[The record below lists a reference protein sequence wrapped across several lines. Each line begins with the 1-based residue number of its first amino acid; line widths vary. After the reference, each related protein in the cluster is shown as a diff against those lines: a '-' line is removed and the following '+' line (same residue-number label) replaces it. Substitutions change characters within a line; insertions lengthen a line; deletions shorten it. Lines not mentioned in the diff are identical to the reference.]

1 MTSGRLVSLVGL
13 VLIAAALLFAV
24 AVISLLPGW
33 RLDLTEDRLF
43 TLAPATRDMVSNLE
57 TPIELTFFYSDSAAE
72 DLPQIRTYATRVREL
87 LGEIVMAGNGRL
99 SLSMIDPEPFS
110 EDEDLA
116 NQFGIQPVPVS
127 QGGEAIYF
135 GLVAAQP
142 LAEGAPE
149 TLRISETM
157 PLIRPDQEPFLEY
170 EFVKLITQAANPQRA
185 VVALLTELD
194 VDGGFDPGTQQ
205 MLQPWFV
212 MDVIRQLYE
221 VRRISKFDESIDED
235 VDIVMLVHPRDLS
248 ERMLYAIDQH
258 VMRGGEVIAFL
269 DPNADSLVTRSPQG
283 VLVPAGMSSDLPGLL
298 EAWGVAY
305 DSGKVL
311 ADSNLALRVSMGQG
325 SRPEPHLGM
334 LGMQRANLD
343 GDDIITSRL
352 ETINVSSAGV
362 IAQAEGAATLFEPL
376 MQSSS
381 NSMLMEAAL
390 IQDITEP
397 SVLFDEFEATAENY
411 TLAARISGVVN
422 TAFPDGPPPPEEEE
436 DEADAADAVDSAEA
450 EDPAADGA
458 AQADNANDG
467 DADTEVADAENE
479 TAAADN
485 GADAEI
491 AAADAEVEDQA
502 AAADN
507 TETAEEEE
515 TVPHI
520 AQSEGPVNI
529 LLFAD
534 TDLMSDR
541 MWVQVAQFLGQRIPQ
556 PFANNGD
563 MIINALD
570 NLAGGANLA
579 SIRSRGTYSRPF
591 NRVIEMQRQ
600 ADDRLREEEAEL
612 LARLADTEAE
622 VARLS
627 QNEDGEPLE
636 QIAPEIQ
643 AEIDQ
648 FNQEMI
654 DTRRRLRDVQFQ
666 LTEDIERLGANL
678 QWLNTLLVPVLLSAV
693 VLGVFLLRAR
703 RRRSSTA

>member
-1 MTSGRLVSLVGL
+1 MTTGRLVSLVGL

-43 TLAPATRDMVSNLE
+43 TLAPATRDIVSNLDS
-57 TPIELTFFYSDSAAE
+57 PIELTFFYSDSATE
-72 DLPQIRTYATRVREL
+72 DVPQIRTYATRVQEL
-87 LGEIVMAGNGRL
+87 LGEIVIASNGRL

-116 NQFGIQPVPVS
+116 NRFGIQPVPVT

-135 GLVAAQP
+135 GLVAARQLP
-142 LAEGAPE
+142 EGAPE

-170 EFVKLITQAANPQRA
+170 EFVKLITQAANPERT

-194 VDGGFDPGTQQ
+194 VDGGFDPGAQQ

-221 VRRISKFDESIDED
+221 VRRISEFDESIDQD

-248 ERMLYAIDQH
+248 EQMLYAIDQH
-258 VMRGGEVIAFL
+258 IMRGGEAIVFL

-298 EAWGVAY
+298 EAWGVEY
-305 DSGKVL
+305 DSSKVL

-334 LGMQRANLD
+334 LGIQRANLD

-362 IAQAEGAATLFEPL
+362 ISRAEGAETLFEPL
-376 MQSSS
+376 MQSSA

-397 SVLFDEFEATAENY
+397 SLLFDEFEPTEESY

-422 TAFPDGPPPPEEEE
+422 SAFPDGPPPPPQEEEE
-436 DEADAADAVDSAEA
+436 EEEGGAADEEEA
-450 EDPAADGA
+450 
-458 AQADNANDG
+458 
-467 DADTEVADAENE
+467 
-479 TAAADN
+479 
-485 GADAEI
+485 GADAETV
-491 AAADAEVEDQA
+491 AAQDDEAGTGEA
-502 AAADN
+502 
-507 TETAEEEE
+507 ETAEEEE
-515 TVPHI
+515 VVPHI
-520 AQSEGPVNI
+520 AQSAEPVNI
-529 LLFAD
+529 VIFAD

-563 MIINALD
+563 MIVNALD

-627 QNEDGEPLE
+627 QNEEGEPLE

-643 AEIDQ
+643 GEIDQ

-678 QWLNTLLVPVLLSAV
+678 QWLNTLLVPVLLSV
-693 VLGVFLLRAR
+693 LVLGVYLLRAR
-703 RRRSSTA
+703 RRRPGQA

>member
-1 MTSGRLVSLVGL
+1 MTTGRLVSLVGL

-43 TLAPATRDMVSNLE
+43 TLAPATRDIVSNLE
-57 TPIELTFFYSDSAAE
+57 NPIELNFFYSDSATE
-72 DLPQIRTYATRVREL
+72 DVPQIRTYATRVQEL
-87 LGEIVMAGNGRL
+87 LGEIVIASNGRL
-99 SLSMIDPEPFS
+99 TLTTIDPEPFS

-116 NQFGIQPVPVS
+116 NQFGIQPVPVT

-135 GLVAAQP
+135 GLVAAQQ

-149 TLRISETM
+149 TLRVSETM

-170 EFVKLITQAANPQRA
+170 EFVKLITQAANPERR
-185 VVALLTELD
+185 VVALLTDLD

-221 VRRISKFDESIDED
+221 VRRISEIDESIDED
-235 VDIVMLVHPRDLS
+235 VDIVMLVHPRDLPDQ
-248 ERMLYAIDQH
+248 MLYAIDQH

-298 EAWGVAY
+298 EAWGVTY
-305 DSGKVL
+305 DSSKVL
-311 ADSNLALRVSMGQG
+311 ADSSLALRVSMGQG

-334 LGMQRANLD
+334 LGIQRANLD

-352 ETINVSSAGV
+352 ETINISSAGV

-381 NSMLMEAAL
+381 NSMLMEASL
-390 IQDITEP
+390 IQDITEL
-397 SVLFDEFEATAENY
+397 SVLFDEFEPTEESY
-411 TLAARISGVVN
+411 TLAARVSGVVN
-422 TAFPDGPPPPEEEE
+422 SAFPDGPPPPPEEEE
-436 DEADAADAVDSAEA
+436 EESEADA
-450 EDPAADGA
+450 
-458 AQADNANDG
+458 
-467 DADTEVADAENE
+467 
-479 TAAADN
+479 
-485 GADAEI
+485 
-491 AAADAEVEDQA
+491 
-502 AAADN
+502 
-507 TETAEEEE
+507 EEEPP
-515 TVPHI
+515 PHI
-520 AQSEGPVNI
+520 AQSREPVNI

-579 SIRSRGTYSRPF
+579 SIRSRGAYSRPF
-591 NRVIEMQRQ
+591 DRVIEMQRQ

-612 LARLADTEAE
+612 LSRLADAEAE
-622 VARLS
+622 IARLS
-627 QNEDGEPLE
+627 QNEEGEPLE

-643 AEIDQ
+643 GEIDR

-666 LTEDIERLGANL
+666 LTEDIERLGNNL
-678 QWLNTLLVPVLLSAV
+678 RWLNTLLVPVLLSV
-693 VLGVFLLRAR
+693 LVLGIFLMRAR
-703 RRRSSTA
+703 RRQPGRA

>member
-1 MTSGRLVSLVGL
+1 MTTGRLVSLVGL

-43 TLAPATRDMVSNLE
+43 TLAPATRDIVSNLE
-57 TPIELTFFYSDSAAE
+57 TPIELTFFYSDSATE
-72 DLPQIRTYATRVREL
+72 DVPQIRTYATRVQEL
-87 LGEIVMAGNGRL
+87 LGEIVIASNGRL
-99 SLSMIDPEPFS
+99 TLSTIDPEPFS

-116 NQFGIQPVPVS
+116 NQFGIQPVPVT

-142 LAEGAPE
+142 LTEGAPE

-170 EFVKLITQAANPQRA
+170 EFVKLITQAANPERT

-221 VRRISKFDESIDED
+221 VRRISGLDESIDED

-248 ERMLYAIDQH
+248 DQMLYAIDQH

-298 EAWGVAY
+298 EAWGVEY
-305 DSGKVL
+305 DSSKVL

-334 LGMQRANLD
+334 LGIQRANLD

-352 ETINVSSAGV
+352 ETINISSAGV
-362 IAQAEGAATLFEPL
+362 IAPAEGATTLFEPL

-397 SVLFDEFEATAENY
+397 SVLFDEFEPTEESY
-411 TLAARISGVVN
+411 TLAARVSGVVDS
-422 TAFPDGPPPPEEEE
+422 AFPDGPPPPPVEEEE
-436 DEADAADAVDSAEA
+436 EANAPSEDEVDAEA
-450 EDPAADGA
+450 ESVA
-458 AQADNANDG
+458 
-467 DADTEVADAENE
+467 TEEAES
-479 TAAADN
+479 
-485 GADAEI
+485 
-491 AAADAEVEDQA
+491 V
-502 AAADN
+502 
-507 TETAEEEE
+507 EEEE

-563 MIINALD
+563 MIVNALD

-612 LARLADTEAE
+612 LARLADSEAE
-622 VARLS
+622 IARLS
-627 QNEDGEPLE
+627 QNEEGEPLE

-643 AEIDQ
+643 AEIDG

-678 QWLNTLLVPVLLSAV
+678 QWLNTLLVPVLLSV
-693 VLGVFLLRAR
+693 LVLGIFLLRAR
-703 RRRSSTA
+703 RRRLVQA

>member
-1 MTSGRLVSLVGL
+1 MTTGRLVSLVGL

-43 TLAPATRDMVSNLE
+43 TLAPATRDIVSNLE
-57 TPIELTFFYSDSAAE
+57 TPVELTFFYSDSATE
-72 DLPQIRTYATRVREL
+72 DVPQIRTYATRVQEL
-87 LGEIVMAGNGRL
+87 LGEIVIASNGRL

-116 NQFGIQPVPVS
+116 NQFGIQPVPVT

-135 GLVAAQP
+135 GLVAARQLP
-142 LAEGAPE
+142 EGAPE

-170 EFVKLITQAANPQRA
+170 EFVKLITQAANPERT

-221 VRRISKFDESIDED
+221 VRRISEFDESIDED

-248 ERMLYAIDQH
+248 GQMLYAIDQH
-258 VMRGGEVIAFL
+258 IMRGGEAIVFL

-298 EAWGVAY
+298 EAWGVEY
-305 DSGKVL
+305 DSSKVL

-334 LGMQRANLD
+334 LGIQRANLD

-362 IAQAEGAATLFEPL
+362 IARAEGAETLFEPL
-376 MQSSS
+376 MQSSA

-397 SVLFDEFEATAENY
+397 SLLFDEFEPTEESY

-422 TAFPDGPPPPEEEE
+422 SAFPDGPPPPPPEEEE
-436 DEADAADAVDSAEA
+436 
-450 EDPAADGA
+450 
-458 AQADNANDG
+458 
-467 DADTEVADAENE
+467 ADAETVTAEDEDTGAEE
-479 TAAADN
+479 T
-485 GADAEI
+485 EI
-491 AAADAEVEDQA
+491 S
-502 AAADN
+502 
-507 TETAEEEE
+507 EEEE
-515 TVPHI
+515 IVPHI
-520 AQSEGPVNI
+520 AQSAEPVNI
-529 LLFAD
+529 VLFAD

-563 MIINALD
+563 MIVNALD

-627 QNEDGEPLE
+627 QNEEGEPLE
-636 QIAPEIQ
+636 QLAPEIQ
-643 AEIDQ
+643 AEINQ

-678 QWLNTLLVPVLLSAV
+678 QWLNTLLVPVLLSV
-693 VLGVFLLRAR
+693 LVLGIYLLRAR
-703 RRRSSTA
+703 RRRPGQA

>member
-1 MTSGRLVSLVGL
+1 MTTGRLISLVGL

-43 TLAPATRDMVSNLE
+43 TLAPATRDIVSSLE
-57 TPIELTFFYSDSAAE
+57 NPIELTFFYSDSATE
-72 DLPQIRTYATRVREL
+72 DVPQIRTYATRVQEL
-87 LGEIVMAGNGRL
+87 LGEIVIASNGRL
-99 SLSMIDPEPFS
+99 TLTTIDPEPFS

-116 NQFGIQPVPVS
+116 NQFGIQPVPVT

-135 GLVAAQP
+135 GLVAAQQ

-170 EFVKLITQAANPQRA
+170 EFVKLIMQTANPERR
-185 VVALLTELD
+185 VVALLTDLD

-221 VRRISKFDESIDED
+221 VRRISEIDESIDED

-248 ERMLYAIDQH
+248 DQMLYAIDQH

-298 EAWGVAY
+298 EAWGVTY
-305 DSGKVL
+305 DSSKVL
-311 ADSNLALRVSMGQG
+311 ADSSLALRVSMGQG

-334 LGMQRANLD
+334 LGIQRANLD

-352 ETINVSSAGV
+352 ETINISSAGV

-381 NSMLMEAAL
+381 NSMLMEASL
-390 IQDITEP
+390 IQDITEL
-397 SVLFDEFEATAENY
+397 SVLFDEFEPTEESY
-411 TLAARISGVVN
+411 TLAARVSGVVN
-422 TAFPDGPPPPEEEE
+422 SAFPDGPPPPPEEEE
-436 DEADAADAVDSAEA
+436 EESEAGAEDTGDDASADNDAEADA
-450 EDPAADGA
+450 
-458 AQADNANDG
+458 
-467 DADTEVADAENE
+467 E
-479 TAAADN
+479 TAAAEETD
-485 GADAEI
+485 
-491 AAADAEVEDQA
+491 
-502 AAADN
+502 
-507 TETAEEEE
+507 TAEEEE
-515 TVPHI
+515 SPPHI
-520 AQSEGPVNI
+520 AQSQEPVNI

-579 SIRSRGTYSRPF
+579 SIRSRGAYSRPF

-612 LARLADTEAE
+612 LSRLADAEAE
-622 VARLS
+622 IARLS
-627 QNEDGEPLE
+627 QNEEGEPLD

-643 AEIDQ
+643 GEIDQ

-666 LTEDIERLGANL
+666 LTEDIERLGNNL
-678 QWLNTLLVPVLLSAV
+678 RWLNTLLVPVLLSV
-693 VLGVFLLRAR
+693 LVLGIFLMRAR
-703 RRRSSTA
+703 RRQPGRA

>member
-1 MTSGRLVSLVGL
+1 MTTGRLISLVGL

-43 TLAPATRDMVSNLE
+43 TLAPATRDIVSNLE
-57 TPIELTFFYSDSAAE
+57 TPIELRFFYSDSATE
-72 DLPQIRTYATRVREL
+72 DVPQIRTYATRVREL
-87 LGEIVMAGNGRL
+87 LREIVIASDGLL
-99 SLSMIDPEPFS
+99 SLSVIDPEPFS

-116 NQFGIQPVPVS
+116 NQFGIQAVPVT
-127 QGGEAIYF
+127 QGGEAIHF

-149 TLRISETM
+149 SLRVSETM

-170 EFVKLITQAANPQRA
+170 EFVKLITQAANPRRQL
-185 VVALLTELD
+185 VALLTELD
-194 VDGGFDPGTQQ
+194 LDGGFDPASNQ

-221 VRRISKFDESIDED
+221 VRRISALDEEIGED
-235 VDIVMLVHPRDLS
+235 VDIVMLVHPGELS
-248 ERMLYAIDQH
+248 PRMRYAIDQH
-258 VMRGGEVIAFL
+258 LMRGGEAMVFL

-283 VLVPAGMSSDLPGLL
+283 ILVPAGMSSDLPGLL
-298 EAWGVAY
+298 EAWGVEY

-311 ADSNLALRVSMGQG
+311 ADSDLALRVSMGQG

-334 LGMQRANLD
+334 LGLQQDNLD

-352 ETINVSSAGV
+352 ETVNVSSAGV

-376 MQSSS
+376 MRSSP

-390 IQDITEP
+390 VQDLAEP
-397 SVLFDEFEATAENY
+397 AALFEGFAPGPESY
-411 TLAARISGVVN
+411 TLAARISGVLDS
-422 TAFPDGPPPPEEEE
+422 AFPDGPPPPEVEEE
-436 DEADAADAVDSAEA
+436 SDGEAEADSDTESAEVEAADESEVETA
-450 EDPAADGA
+450 
-458 AQADNANDG
+458 
-467 DADTEVADAENE
+467 DADTGTDADSVAE
-479 TAAADN
+479 TELAAA
-485 GADAEI
+485 EP
-491 AAADAEVEDQA
+491 
-502 AAADN
+502 
-507 TETAEEEE
+507 ETEEES
-515 TVPHI
+515 TPHL
-520 AQSEGPVNI
+520 ARSQAPVNI

-534 TDLMSDR
+534 TDMMTDR

-563 MIINALD
+563 LIINALD
-570 NLAGGANLA
+570 NLAGGASLA

-591 NRVIEMQRQ
+591 SRVIEMQRQ
-600 ADDRLREEEAEL
+600 ADDRLREEESVL
-612 LARLADTEAE
+612 LARLAETEAE

-627 QNEDGEPLE
+627 QNGEGDPLDV
-636 QIAPEIQ
+636 IAPEIQ

-654 DTRRRLRDVQFQ
+654 DTRRRLRDVRFQ
-666 LTEDIERLGANL
+666 LTEDIERLGSNL
-678 QWLNTLLVPVLLSAV
+678 RWINTLLMPALLS
-693 VLGVFLLRAR
+693 VLALAAFFLRAR
-703 RRRSSTA
+703 RRRAVRG

>member
-1 MTSGRLVSLVGL
+1 MTTGRLVSLVGL

-43 TLAPATRDMVSNLE
+43 TLAPATRDIVANLE
-57 TPIELTFFYSDSAAE
+57 NPIELTFFYSDSATE
-72 DLPQIRTYATRVREL
+72 DVPQIRTYATRVQEL
-87 LGEIVMAGNGRL
+87 LGEIVIASNGRL
-99 SLSMIDPEPFS
+99 SLTTIDPEPFS

-116 NQFGIQPVPVS
+116 NSFGIQPVPVT

-135 GLVAAQP
+135 GLVAAQQ

-170 EFVKLITQAANPQRA
+170 EFVKLIMQAGNPERR
-185 VVALLTELD
+185 VVALLTDLD

-221 VRRISKFDESIDED
+221 VRRISELDESIGED

-248 ERMLYAIDQH
+248 DQMLYAIDQH

-298 EAWGVAY
+298 EAWGVEY
-305 DSGKVL
+305 DSSKVL

-334 LGMQRANLD
+334 LGIQRANLD

-376 MQSSS
+376 MQSSN

-397 SVLFDEFEATAENY
+397 SVLFDEFEPTEESY
-411 TLAARISGVVN
+411 TLAARVSGVMDS
-422 TAFPDGPPPPEEEE
+422 AFPDGPPPPPVEEEE
-436 DEADAADAVDSAEA
+436 EESEATEENAGDAIDTAAEEVEADAESVT
-450 EDPAADGA
+450 G
-458 AQADNANDG
+458 
-467 DADTEVADAENE
+467 
-479 TAAADN
+479 
-485 GADAEI
+485 
-491 AAADAEVEDQA
+491 
-502 AAADN
+502 
-507 TETAEEEE
+507 EELP
-515 TVPHI
+515 PHI
-520 AQSEGPVNI
+520 AQSEEPVNI

-579 SIRSRGTYSRPF
+579 SIRSRGAYSRPF

-612 LARLADTEAE
+612 LSRLADAEAE
-622 VARLS
+622 IARLS
-627 QNEDGEPLE
+627 QNEEGEPLD

-643 AEIDQ
+643 AEIDR

-654 DTRRRLRDVQFQ
+654 DTRRRLREVQFQ

-678 QWLNTLLVPVLLSAV
+678 QWLNTLLVPVLLSLL
-693 VLGVFLLRAR
+693 VLGIFLMRAR
-703 RRRSSTA
+703 RRQPGRA

>member
-1 MTSGRLVSLVGL
+1 MTSGRLVSLAGL

-43 TLAPATRDMVSNLE
+43 TLAPATREIVSNLE
-57 TPIELTFFYSDSAAE
+57 PQIELTFFYSDSATE
-72 DLPQIRTYATRVREL
+72 DVPQIRTYATRVQEL
-87 LGEIVMAGNGRL
+87 LREIVFASNGRL
-99 SLSMIDPEPFS
+99 SLTVIDPEPFS

-116 NQFGIQPVPVS
+116 NQFGIQAVPVT

-135 GLVAAQP
+135 GLVAAQQ
-142 LAEGAPE
+142 LSEGAPDS
-149 TLRISETM
+149 LPISETL
-157 PLIRPDQEPFLEY
+157 PLVRPDQEPFLEY
-170 EFVKLITQAANPQRA
+170 EFVKLITQAANPERR

-194 VDGGFDPGTQQ
+194 VDGGFDPASGQ

-212 MDVIRQLYE
+212 TDIIRQLYE
-221 VRRISKFDESIDED
+221 LRRISAADENIDED
-235 VDIVMLVHPRDLS
+235 VDIVMLVHPGELS
-248 ERMLYAIDQH
+248 EQMLYAIDQH
-258 VMRGGEVIAFL
+258 IMRGGEAIVFL

-283 VLVPAGMSSDLPGLL
+283 ILVPAGMSSDLPGLL
-298 EAWGVAY
+298 EAWGVEY
-305 DSGKVL
+305 DSSKVL
-311 ADSNLALRVSMGQG
+311 ADSGLALRVSMGQG

-334 LGMQRANLD
+334 LGIQRSNLD

-352 ETINVSSAGV
+352 ETINVSSTGV
-362 IAQAEGAATLFEPL
+362 IAPAEGATTLFEPL

-390 IQDITEP
+390 LQDITEP
-397 SVLFDEFEATAENY
+397 SILFDEFEPTAESY
-411 TLAARISGVVN
+411 TLAARISGVIDS
-422 TAFPDGPPPPEEEE
+422 AFPDGPPPPPAAEDSETAEEPTGDEDAVLAE
-436 DEADAADAVDSAEA
+436 DESSADA
-450 EDPAADGA
+450 
-458 AQADNANDG
+458 
-467 DADTEVADAENE
+467 E
-479 TAAADN
+479 TAAADEQDVA
-485 GADAEI
+485 GD
-491 AAADAEVEDQA
+491 EDEA
-502 AAADN
+502 
-507 TETAEEEE
+507 AEEEE
-515 TVPHI
+515 ITPHL
-520 AQSEGPVNI
+520 AQSEEPVNI

-600 ADDRLREEEAEL
+600 ADDRLREEEGEL
-612 LARLADTEAE
+612 LARLEETEAA
-622 VARLS
+622 VAELR
-627 QNEDGEPLE
+627 QNEEGEPLE

-643 AEIDQ
+643 AEIDR

-666 LTEDIERLGANL
+666 LTEDIERLGNNL
-678 QWLNTLLVPVLLSAV
+678 KWLNTLLVPALLSIL
-693 VLGVFLLRAR
+693 VLTTFLVRAR
-703 RRRSSTA
+703 RRRMA

>member
-1 MTSGRLVSLVGL
+1 MTTGRLVSLVGL

-43 TLAPATRDMVSNLE
+43 TLAPATRDIVSNLE
-57 TPIELTFFYSDSAAE
+57 TPIELRFFYSDSATE
-72 DLPQIRTYATRVREL
+72 DVPQIRTYATRVQEL
-87 LGEIVMAGNGRL
+87 LGEIVIASNGRL
-99 SLSMIDPEPFS
+99 TLSTIDPEPFS

-116 NQFGIQPVPVS
+116 NQFGIQPVPVT

-142 LAEGAPE
+142 LTEGAPE
-149 TLRISETM
+149 TLRVSETM

-170 EFVKLITQAANPQRA
+170 EFVKLITQAANPERT

-221 VRRISKFDESIDED
+221 VRRISGLDESIDED

-248 ERMLYAIDQH
+248 DQMLYAIDQH

-298 EAWGVAY
+298 EAWGVEY
-305 DSGKVL
+305 DSSKVL

-334 LGMQRANLD
+334 LGIQRANLD

-352 ETINVSSAGV
+352 ETINISSAGV
-362 IAQAEGAATLFEPL
+362 IAPAEGATTLFEPL

-381 NSMLMEAAL
+381 NSMLMEASL

-397 SVLFDEFEATAENY
+397 SVLFDEFEPTEESY
-411 TLAARISGVVN
+411 TLAARVSGVVDS
-422 TAFPDGPPPPEEEE
+422 AFPDGPPPPPVEEEE
-436 DEADAADAVDSAEA
+436 EANAPSEDEVDAEA
-450 EDPAADGA
+450 ESVA
-458 AQADNANDG
+458 
-467 DADTEVADAENE
+467 TEEAES
-479 TAAADN
+479 
-485 GADAEI
+485 
-491 AAADAEVEDQA
+491 V
-502 AAADN
+502 
-507 TETAEEEE
+507 EEEE

-520 AQSEGPVNI
+520 AQSEGSVNI

-612 LARLADTEAE
+612 LARLADSEAE
-622 VARLS
+622 IARLS
-627 QNEDGEPLE
+627 QNEEGEPLE

-643 AEIDQ
+643 AEIDG

-678 QWLNTLLVPVLLSAV
+678 QWLNTLLVPVLLSV
-693 VLGVFLLRAR
+693 LVLGIFLLRAR
-703 RRRSSTA
+703 RRRLGLA

>member
-1 MTSGRLVSLVGL
+1 MTTGRLVSLFGL
-13 VLIAAALLFAV
+13 VLIAAALLIAV

-43 TLAPATRDMVSNLE
+43 TLAPATRDIVSGLE
-57 TPIELTFFYSDSAAE
+57 APIELTFFYSDSATE
-72 DLPQIRTYATRVREL
+72 DVPQIRTYATRVQEL
-87 LGEIVMAGNGRL
+87 LGEIVIASNGRL
-99 SLSMIDPEPFS
+99 SLTMIDPEPFS

-135 GLVAAQP
+135 GLVAAQQLP
-142 LAEGAPE
+142 EGAPE

-170 EFVKLITQAANPQRA
+170 EFVKLITQAANPERR
-185 VVALLTELD
+185 VVALLTDLD
-194 VDGGFDPGTQQ
+194 VDGGFDPGTNQ

-212 MDVIRQLYE
+212 MDVIRQFYE
-221 VRRISKFDESIDED
+221 VRRISAIDESIDED

-248 ERMLYAIDQH
+248 EQMLYAIDQH
-258 VMRGGEVIAFL
+258 IMGGGEAFVFL

-298 EAWGVAY
+298 EAWGVEY
-305 DSGKVL
+305 DSSKVL
-311 ADSNLALRVSMGQG
+311 ADSGLALRVSMGQG

-334 LGMQRANLD
+334 LGVQRENLD

-362 IAQAEGAATLFEPL
+362 ISQLEGATTLFEPL
-376 MQSSS
+376 IQSSS

-390 IQDITEP
+390 LQDITEP
-397 SVLFDEFEATAENY
+397 SVLFDEFEPTAESY
-411 TLAARISGVVN
+411 TLAARVSGIIDS
-422 TAFPDGPPPPEEEE
+422 AFPDGPPPPPVDEEE
-436 DEADAADAVDSAEA
+436 DSEAAGDEPDAAGEAVSEEEPAAIDEAAGEESEA
-450 EDPAADGA
+450 ENLP
-458 AQADNANDG
+458 
-467 DADTEVADAENE
+467 
-479 TAAADN
+479 
-485 GADAEI
+485 
-491 AAADAEVEDQA
+491 A
-502 AAADN
+502 AAA
-507 TETAEEEE
+507 EEED
-515 TVPHI
+515 TVPHLS
-520 AQSEGPVNI
+520 QSEEPVNI

-534 TDLMSDR
+534 TDMMSDR

-563 MIINALD
+563 LVINALD

-579 SIRSRGTYSRPF
+579 SIRSRGAYSRPF
-591 NRVIEMQRQ
+591 NRVIEMQRA

-612 LARLADTEAE
+612 LARLTEAEAE

-627 QNEDGEPLE
+627 QNEEGEPLE

-643 AEIDQ
+643 AEIDR
-648 FNQEMI
+648 FNQDMI

-666 LTEDIERLGANL
+666 LTEDIEQLGNNL
-678 QWLNTLLVPVLLSAV
+678 KWLNTLLVPALLSLLA
-693 VLGVFLLRAR
+693 LAAFLLRAR
-703 RRRSSTA
+703 RRRA

>member
-1 MTSGRLVSLVGL
+1 MTTGRLVSLVGL

-43 TLAPATRDMVSNLE
+43 TLAPATRDIVSNLE
-57 TPIELTFFYSDSAAE
+57 TPIELTFFYSDSATE
-72 DLPQIRTYATRVREL
+72 DVPQIRTYATRVQEL
-87 LGEIVMAGNGRL
+87 LGEIVIASNGRL
-99 SLSMIDPEPFS
+99 TLSTIDPEPFS

-116 NQFGIQPVPVS
+116 NQFGIQPVPVT

-142 LAEGAPE
+142 LTEGAPE
-149 TLRISETM
+149 TLRVSETM

-170 EFVKLITQAANPQRA
+170 EFVKLITQAANPERT

-221 VRRISKFDESIDED
+221 VRRISEFDESIEED

-248 ERMLYAIDQH
+248 DQMLYAIDQH

-298 EAWGVAY
+298 EAWGVEY
-305 DSGKVL
+305 DSSKVL

-334 LGMQRANLD
+334 LGIQRANLD

-352 ETINVSSAGV
+352 ETINISSAGV
-362 IAQAEGAATLFEPL
+362 IAPAEGATTLFEPL

-397 SVLFDEFEATAENY
+397 SVLFDEFEPTEESY
-411 TLAARISGVVN
+411 TLAARVSGVVDS
-422 TAFPDGPPPPEEEE
+422 AFPDGPPPPPVEEEE
-436 DEADAADAVDSAEA
+436 ESGAAEEDAADAI
-450 EDPAADGA
+450 
-458 AQADNANDG
+458 
-467 DADTEVADAENE
+467 DTAS
-479 TAAADN
+479 
-485 GADAEI
+485 
-491 AAADAEVEDQA
+491 
-502 AAADN
+502 
-507 TETAEEEE
+507 AEEEAD

-563 MIINALD
+563 MIVNALD

-579 SIRSRGTYSRPF
+579 SIRSRGAYSRPF

-612 LARLADTEAE
+612 LARLADSEAE
-622 VARLS
+622 IARLS
-627 QNEDGEPLE
+627 QNEEGEPLE

-643 AEIDQ
+643 AEIDG

-678 QWLNTLLVPVLLSAV
+678 QWLNTLLVPVLLSV
-693 VLGVFLLRAR
+693 LVLGVFLLRAR
-703 RRRSSTA
+703 RRRLGRA

>member
-13 VLIAAALLFAV
+13 VLIATALLFAV

-43 TLAPATRDMVSNLE
+43 TLAPATRDIVSNLDS
-57 TPIELTFFYSDSAAE
+57 PIELTFFYSDSATE
-72 DLPQIRTYATRVREL
+72 DVPQIRTYATRVQEL
-87 LGEIVMAGNGRL
+87 LGEIVIASNGRL
-99 SLSMIDPEPFS
+99 SLTMIDPEPFS

-116 NQFGIQPVPVS
+116 NRFGIQPVPVT
-127 QGGEAIYF
+127 QGGAAIYF
-135 GLVAAQP
+135 GLVAAQQLP
-142 LAEGAPE
+142 EGAAE

-170 EFVKLITQAANPQRA
+170 EFVKLITQAANPERT

-221 VRRISKFDESIDED
+221 VRRISEFDESIDED

-248 ERMLYAIDQH
+248 DQMLYAIDQH
-258 VMRGGEVIAFL
+258 IMRGGEAIVFL

-298 EAWGVAY
+298 EAWGVEY
-305 DSGKVL
+305 DSSKVL
-311 ADSNLALRVSMGQG
+311 ADSILALRVSMGQG

-334 LGMQRANLD
+334 LGIQRANLD

-362 IAQAEGAATLFEPL
+362 IARAEGAETLFEPL
-376 MQSSS
+376 MQSSA

-397 SVLFDEFEATAENY
+397 SLLFDEFEPTEASY

-422 TAFPDGPPPPEEEE
+422 SAFPDGPPPPPPEEEE
-436 DEADAADAVDSAEA
+436 EEAGAADE
-450 EDPAADGA
+450 EDA
-458 AQADNANDG
+458 
-467 DADTEVADAENE
+467 E
-479 TAAADN
+479 TAAAQDED
-485 GADAEI
+485 ADAE
-491 AAADAEVEDQA
+491 AA
-502 AAADN
+502 
-507 TETAEEEE
+507 ETAEEEE
-515 TVPHI
+515 VAPHI
-520 AQSEGPVNI
+520 AQSAEPVNI
-529 LLFAD
+529 ILFAD

-563 MIINALD
+563 MIVNALD

-627 QNEDGEPLE
+627 QNEEGEPLE

-678 QWLNTLLVPVLLSAV
+678 QWLNTLLVPVLLSV
-693 VLGVFLLRAR
+693 LVLGIYLLRAR
-703 RRRSSTA
+703 RRRPGQA

>member
-1 MTSGRLVSLVGL
+1 MTTGRLASLVGL
-13 VLIAAALLFAV
+13 VLLAAALLFAV

-43 TLAPATRDMVSNLE
+43 TLAPATRDIVSNLAE
-57 TPIELTFFYSDSAAE
+57 PIELTFFYSDSATE
-72 DLPQIRTYATRVREL
+72 DVPQIRTYATRVQEL
-87 LGEIVMAGNGRL
+87 LGEIVIASDGRL
-99 SLSMIDPEPFS
+99 SLSVIDPEPFS

-116 NQFGIQPVPVS
+116 NQFGIQAVPVT
-127 QGGEAIYF
+127 QGGAAIYF
-135 GLVAAQP
+135 GLVAARQ
-142 LAEGAPE
+142 LAEGAPDS
-149 TLRISETM
+149 LRAVETM

-170 EFVKLITQAANPQRA
+170 EFVKLITQAANPERK
-185 VVALLTELD
+185 VVALLTDLD
-194 VDGGFDPGTQQ
+194 VDGGFDPGTGQ

-221 VRRISKFDESIDED
+221 VRRISEFDESIDED
-235 VDIVMLVHPRDLS
+235 VDIVMLVHPRELS
-248 ERMLYAIDQH
+248 EQLLYAIDQH
-258 VMRGGEVIAFL
+258 IMRGGEAIVFL

-283 VLVPAGMSSDLPGLL
+283 ILVPAGMSSDLPRLL
-298 EAWGVAY
+298 EAWGVEY

-311 ADSNLALRVSMGQG
+311 ADSDLALRVSMGQG

-362 IAQAEGAATLFEPL
+362 LAPAADAATLFEPL
-376 MQSSS
+376 MQSSG

-390 IQDITEP
+390 LQDIAEP
-397 SVLFDEFEATAENY
+397 SVLFDGFEPAGESHV
-411 TLAARISGVVN
+411 LAARISGVVN
-422 TAFPDGPPPPEEEE
+422 SAFPDGPPPP
-436 DEADAADAVDSAEA
+436 
-450 EDPAADGA
+450 P
-458 AQADNANDG
+458 
-467 DADTEVADAENE
+467 
-479 TAAADN
+479 
-485 GADAEI
+485 
-491 AAADAEVEDQA
+491 
-502 AAADN
+502 
-507 TETAEEEE
+507 AEEEE
-515 TVPHI
+515 ESGAAGDEGDIALAADEALADAGSAAVAEEDAAAAAAAEEQEEVVPHI
-520 AQSEGPVNI
+520 ARSAEPVNI

-534 TDLMSDR
+534 TDLMADR

-570 NLAGGANLA
+570 NLAGGADLA

-591 NRVIEMQRQ
+591 SRVVEMQRR

-612 LARLADTEAE
+612 LARLAETETE

-627 QNEDGEPLE
+627 QNEEGEPLE
-636 QIAPEIQ
+636 QIAPDIQ

-654 DTRRRLRDVQFQ
+654 DTRRRLREVQFQ
-666 LTEDIERLGANL
+666 LTEDIERLGNNL
-678 QWLNTLLVPVLLSAV
+678 KWINTLLVPVLLGVLA
-693 VLGVFLLRAR
+693 LGVFLLRAR
-703 RRRSSTA
+703 RRRPNPA

>member
-1 MTSGRLVSLVGL
+1 MTTGRLASLVGL

-43 TLAPATRDMVSNLE
+43 TLAPATRDIVSNLE
-57 TPIELTFFYSDSAAE
+57 TPIELTFFYSDSATE
-72 DLPQIRTYATRVREL
+72 DVPQIRTYATRVQEL
-87 LGEIVMAGNGRL
+87 LGEIVIASDGRL

-116 NQFGIQPVPVS
+116 NRFGIQPVPVT

-142 LAEGAPE
+142 LVEGAPE
-149 TLRISETM
+149 TLRVSETM

-170 EFVKLITQAANPQRA
+170 EFVKLITQAANPERT

-194 VDGGFDPGTQQ
+194 VDGGFDPGAQQ

-221 VRRISKFDESIDED
+221 VRRISEFDESIDED

-248 ERMLYAIDQH
+248 EQMLYAIDQH
-258 VMRGGEVIAFL
+258 IMRGGEAIVFL

-298 EAWGVAY
+298 EAWGVEY

-311 ADSNLALRVSMGQG
+311 TDSNLALRVSMGQG

-334 LGMQRANLD
+334 LGIQRANLD

-362 IAQAEGAATLFEPL
+362 IARAEGAETLFEPL
-376 MQSSS
+376 MQSSA

-397 SVLFDEFEATAENY
+397 SLLFDEFEPTEESY

-422 TAFPDGPPPPEEEE
+422 SAFPDGPPPPPPEEEE
-436 DEADAADAVDSAEA
+436 EEAGAADEEEADAES
-450 EDPAADGA
+450 P
-458 AQADNANDG
+458 
-467 DADTEVADAENE
+467 
-479 TAAADN
+479 
-485 GADAEI
+485 
-491 AAADAEVEDQA
+491 
-502 AAADN
+502 
-507 TETAEEEE
+507 EEEE
-515 TVPHI
+515 IAPHI
-520 AQSEGPVNI
+520 AQSAEPVNI
-529 LLFAD
+529 ILFAD

-563 MIINALD
+563 MIVNALD
-570 NLAGGANLA
+570 NLADGANLA
-579 SIRSRGTYSRPF
+579 SIRSRGAYSRPF

-627 QNEDGEPLE
+627 QNEEGEPLE

-643 AEIDQ
+643 GEIDR

-678 QWLNTLLVPVLLSAV
+678 QWLNTLLVPVLLSV
-693 VLGVFLLRAR
+693 LVLGIYLLRAR
-703 RRRSSTA
+703 RRSPDRA

>member
-1 MTSGRLVSLVGL
+1 MTTGRLVSLVGL
-13 VLIAAALLFAV
+13 VLIATALLFAV

-43 TLAPATRDMVSNLE
+43 TLAPATRDIVSNLE
-57 TPIELTFFYSDSAAE
+57 TPVELTFFYSDSATE
-72 DLPQIRTYATRVREL
+72 DVPQIRTYATRVQEL
-87 LGEIVMAGNGRL
+87 LGEIVIASNDRL
-99 SLSMIDPEPFS
+99 SLTMIDPEPFS

-116 NQFGIQPVPVS
+116 NRFGIQPVPVT

-135 GLVAAQP
+135 GLVAAQQLP
-142 LAEGAPE
+142 EGAPE

-170 EFVKLITQAANPQRA
+170 EFVKLISQAANPERT

-221 VRRISKFDESIDED
+221 VRRISEFDESIDED

-248 ERMLYAIDQH
+248 DQMLYAIDQH
-258 VMRGGEVIAFL
+258 IMRGGEAIVFL

-298 EAWGVAY
+298 EAWGVEY
-305 DSGKVL
+305 DSSKVL

-334 LGMQRANLD
+334 LGIQRANLD

-362 IAQAEGAATLFEPL
+362 ISRAEGAETLFEPL
-376 MQSSS
+376 MQSSA
-381 NSMLMEAAL
+381 NSMLMGAAL

-397 SVLFDEFEATAENY
+397 SLLFDEFEPTAESY

-422 TAFPDGPPPPEEEE
+422 SAFPDGHPEEEE
-436 DEADAADAVDSAEA
+436 EETAVVDEEDAESDAETTADDEVEADAESV
-450 EDPAADGA
+450 A
-458 AQADNANDG
+458 AQD
-467 DADTEVADAENE
+467 E
-479 TAAADN
+479 
-485 GADAEI
+485 GADAEE
-491 AAADAEVEDQA
+491 AE
-502 AAADN
+502 
-507 TETAEEEE
+507 TSEEEI
-515 TVPHI
+515 VPHI
-520 AQSEGPVNI
+520 AQSAEPVSI

-579 SIRSRGTYSRPF
+579 SIRSRGAYSRSF
-591 NRVIEMQRQ
+591 DRVIEIQRR

-627 QNEDGEPLE
+627 QNEEGGPLE
-636 QIAPEIQ
+636 QIAPEI
-643 AEIDQ
+643 DR

-678 QWLNTLLVPVLLSAV
+678 QWLNTLLVPVLLSAFA
-693 VLGVFLLRAR
+693 LGAHLLRTR
-703 RRRSSTA
+703 RRRIRYWDTH

>member
-1 MTSGRLVSLVGL
+1 MCCISACSSQPGCSPARSSSKSRKRIRTRNMTSGRLVSLVGL
-13 VLIAAALLFAV
+13 VLIATALLFAV

-43 TLAPATRDMVSNLE
+43 TLAPATRDIVSNLDS
-57 TPIELTFFYSDSAAE
+57 PIELTFFYSDSATE
-72 DLPQIRTYATRVREL
+72 DVPQIRTYATRVQEL
-87 LGEIVMAGNGRL
+87 LGEIVIASNGRL
-99 SLSMIDPEPFS
+99 SLTMIDPEPFS

-116 NQFGIQPVPVS
+116 NRFGIQPVPVT
-127 QGGEAIYF
+127 QGGAAIYF
-135 GLVAAQP
+135 GLVAAQQLP
-142 LAEGAPE
+142 EGAAE

-170 EFVKLITQAANPQRA
+170 EFVKLITQAANPERT

-221 VRRISKFDESIDED
+221 VRRISEFDESIDED

-248 ERMLYAIDQH
+248 DQMLYAIDQH
-258 VMRGGEVIAFL
+258 IMRGGEAIVFL

-298 EAWGVAY
+298 EAWGVEY
-305 DSGKVL
+305 DSSKVL
-311 ADSNLALRVSMGQG
+311 ADSILALRVSMGQG

-334 LGMQRANLD
+334 LGIQRANLD

-362 IAQAEGAATLFEPL
+362 IARAEGAETLFEPL
-376 MQSSS
+376 MQSSA

-397 SVLFDEFEATAENY
+397 SLLFDEFEPTEASY

-422 TAFPDGPPPPEEEE
+422 SAFPDGPPPPPPEEEE
-436 DEADAADAVDSAEA
+436 EEAGAADE
-450 EDPAADGA
+450 EDA
-458 AQADNANDG
+458 
-467 DADTEVADAENE
+467 E
-479 TAAADN
+479 TAAAQDED
-485 GADAEI
+485 ADAE
-491 AAADAEVEDQA
+491 AA
-502 AAADN
+502 
-507 TETAEEEE
+507 ETAEEEE
-515 TVPHI
+515 VAPHI
-520 AQSEGPVNI
+520 AQSAEPVNI
-529 LLFAD
+529 ILFAD

-563 MIINALD
+563 MIVNALD

-627 QNEDGEPLE
+627 QNEEGEPLE

-678 QWLNTLLVPVLLSAV
+678 QWLNTLLVPVLLSV
-693 VLGVFLLRAR
+693 LVLGIYLLRAR
-703 RRRSSTA
+703 RRRPGQA

>member
-1 MTSGRLVSLVGL
+1 MTTGRLVSLVGL

-43 TLAPATRDMVSNLE
+43 TLAPATRDIVSSLE
-57 TPIELTFFYSDSAAE
+57 TPIEMTFFYSDSATE
-72 DLPQIRTYATRVREL
+72 DVPQLRTYATRVREL
-87 LGEIVMAGNGRL
+87 LGEIVIASSGRL
-99 SLSMIDPEPFS
+99 TLSTIDPEPFS

-116 NQFGIQPVPVS
+116 NQFGIQPVPVT

-170 EFVKLITQAANPQRA
+170 EFVKLITRAANPERT

-221 VRRISKFDESIDED
+221 VRRISEFDESIDED

-248 ERMLYAIDQH
+248 DQMLYAIDQH

-298 EAWGVAY
+298 EAWGVEY
-305 DSGKVL
+305 DSSKVL

-334 LGMQRANLD
+334 LGIQRANLD

-352 ETINVSSAGV
+352 ESINISSAGV
-362 IAQAEGAATLFEPL
+362 IAPAEGATTLFEPL

-397 SVLFDEFEATAENY
+397 SVLFDEFEPTEESY
-411 TLAARISGVVN
+411 TLAARVSGVVN
-422 TAFPDGPPPPEEEE
+422 SAFPDGPPPPPVEEEE
-436 DEADAADAVDSAEA
+436 EES
-450 EDPAADGA
+450 GA
-458 AQADNANDG
+458 AEE
-467 DADTEVADAENE
+467 DAGEEID
-479 TAAADN
+479 TAA
-485 GADAEI
+485 
-491 AAADAEVEDQA
+491 
-502 AAADN
+502 
-507 TETAEEEE
+507 
-515 TVPHI
+515 VPHI

-579 SIRSRGTYSRPF
+579 SIRSRGAYSRPF

-612 LARLADTEAE
+612 LARLADSEAE
-622 VARLS
+622 IARLS
-627 QNEDGEPLE
+627 QNEEGEPLE

-643 AEIDQ
+643 AEIDG

-678 QWLNTLLVPVLLSAV
+678 QWLNTLLVPVLLSV
-693 VLGVFLLRAR
+693 LVLGVFLLRAAR
-703 RRRSSTA
+703 RRRPGLA

>member
-1 MTSGRLVSLVGL
+1 MTTGRLVSLVGL

-43 TLAPATRDMVSNLE
+43 TLAPATRDIVSNLE
-57 TPIELTFFYSDSAAE
+57 TPIELTFFYSDSATE
-72 DLPQIRTYATRVREL
+72 DVPQIRTYATRVQEL
-87 LGEIVMAGNGRL
+87 LREIVIASDGLL
-99 SLSMIDPEPFS
+99 SLSVIDPEPFS

-116 NQFGIQPVPVS
+116 NQFGIQPVPVT

-149 TLRISETM
+149 SLRISETM

-170 EFVKLITQAANPQRA
+170 EFVKLITQAANPERT

-194 VDGGFDPGTQQ
+194 LDGGFDPASNQ

-221 VRRISKFDESIDED
+221 VRRISVLDEEIGED
-235 VDIVMLVHPRDLS
+235 VDIVMLVHPGELS
-248 ERMLYAIDQH
+248 PRMLYAIDQH
-258 VMRGGEVIAFL
+258 LMRGGQAMVFL

-283 VLVPAGMSSDLPGLL
+283 ILVPAGMSSDLPRLL
-298 EAWGVAY
+298 EAWGVEY
-305 DSGKVL
+305 DSSKVL
-311 ADSNLALRVSMGQG
+311 ADSDLALRVSMGQG

-334 LGMQRANLD
+334 LGVQRDNLD

-362 IAQAEGAATLFEPL
+362 IAKAEGASTLFEPL
-376 MQSSS
+376 MRSSP

-390 IQDITEP
+390 VQDITEP
-397 SVLFDEFEATAENY
+397 AALFESFAPSPESY
-411 TLAARISGVVN
+411 TLAARISGVLES
-422 TAFPDGPPPPEEEE
+422 AFPAGPPPPEVEE
-436 DEADAADAVDSAEA
+436 DASDEEAEADTESAEAAEETEAETADADAVAET
-450 EDPAADGA
+450 EPATTTEP
-458 AQADNANDG
+458 DNA
-467 DADTEVADAENE
+467 EE
-479 TAAADN
+479 AA
-485 GADAEI
+485 
-491 AAADAEVEDQA
+491 
-502 AAADN
+502 
-507 TETAEEEE
+507 
-515 TVPHI
+515 PHL
-520 AQSEGPVNI
+520 ARSEAPVNI

-534 TDLMSDR
+534 TDMMSDR

-563 MIINALD
+563 LIINALD
-570 NLAGGANLA
+570 NLAGGASLA

-591 NRVIEMQRQ
+591 SRVIEMQRQ
-600 ADDRLREEEAEL
+600 ADDRLRAEESVL
-612 LARLADTEAE
+612 LARLAETEAE

-627 QNEDGEPLE
+627 QNEEGDPLDV
-636 QIAPEIQ
+636 IAPEIQ

-666 LTEDIERLGANL
+666 LTEDIERLGSNL
-678 QWLNTLLVPVLLSAV
+678 RWINTLLMPALLSVLLLATF
-693 VLGVFLLRAR
+693 FLRSGR
-703 RRRSSTA
+703 RRAAKG

>member
-1 MTSGRLVSLVGL
+1 MTTGRLVSLVGL

-43 TLAPATRDMVSNLE
+43 TLAPATRDIVSNLE
-57 TPIELTFFYSDSAAE
+57 TPIELTFFYSDSATE
-72 DLPQIRTYATRVREL
+72 DVPQIRTYATRVQEL
-87 LGEIVMAGNGRL
+87 LGEIVIASNGRL
-99 SLSMIDPEPFS
+99 TLSTIDPEPFS

-116 NQFGIQPVPVS
+116 NQFGIQPVPVT

-142 LAEGAPE
+142 LTEGAPE
-149 TLRISETM
+149 TLRVSETM

-170 EFVKLITQAANPQRA
+170 EFVKLITQAANPERT

-221 VRRISKFDESIDED
+221 VRRISEFDESIEED

-248 ERMLYAIDQH
+248 DQMLYAIDQH

-298 EAWGVAY
+298 EAWGVEY
-305 DSGKVL
+305 DSSKVL

-334 LGMQRANLD
+334 LGIQRANLD

-352 ETINVSSAGV
+352 ETINISSAGV
-362 IAQAEGAATLFEPL
+362 IAPAEGATTLFEPL

-397 SVLFDEFEATAENY
+397 SVLFDEFEPTAESY
-411 TLAARISGVVN
+411 TLAARVSGVVDS
-422 TAFPDGPPPPEEEE
+422 AFPDGPPPPPVEEEE
-436 DEADAADAVDSAEA
+436 ESGAAEEDAADAI
-450 EDPAADGA
+450 
-458 AQADNANDG
+458 
-467 DADTEVADAENE
+467 DTAS
-479 TAAADN
+479 
-485 GADAEI
+485 
-491 AAADAEVEDQA
+491 
-502 AAADN
+502 
-507 TETAEEEE
+507 AEEEAD

-563 MIINALD
+563 MIVNALD

-579 SIRSRGTYSRPF
+579 SIRSRGAYSRPF

-612 LARLADTEAE
+612 LARLADSEAE
-622 VARLS
+622 IARLS
-627 QNEDGEPLE
+627 QNEEGEPLE

-643 AEIDQ
+643 AEIDG

-678 QWLNTLLVPVLLSAV
+678 QWLNTLLVPVLLSV
-693 VLGVFLLRAR
+693 LVLGVFLLRAR
-703 RRRSSTA
+703 RRRLGLA

>member
-33 RLDLTEDRLF
+33 RLDLTADRLF
-43 TLAPATRDMVSNLE
+43 TLAPATRDIVSNLE
-57 TPIELTFFYSDSAAE
+57 PQIELTFFYSDSATE
-72 DLPQIRTYATRVREL
+72 DVPQIRTYATRVQEL
-87 LGEIVMAGNGRL
+87 LREIVFASNGRI
-99 SLSMIDPEPFS
+99 SLTVIDPEPFS

-116 NQFGIQPVPVS
+116 NQFGIQAVPVT

-135 GLVAAQP
+135 GLVAAQQLP
-142 LAEGAPE
+142 EDAPGS
-149 TLRISETM
+149 LPISETL
-157 PLIRPDQEPFLEY
+157 PLVRPDQEPFLEY
-170 EFVKLITQAANPQRA
+170 EFVKLITQAANPERR

-194 VDGGFDPGTQQ
+194 VDGGFDPASGQ

-212 MDVIRQLYE
+212 TDIIRQLYE
-221 VRRISKFDESIDED
+221 LRRISAADESIDED
-235 VDIVMLVHPRDLS
+235 VDIVMLVHPGELS
-248 ERMLYAIDQH
+248 EQMLYAIDQH
-258 VMRGGEVIAFL
+258 IMRGGEAIVFL

-283 VLVPAGMSSDLPGLL
+283 ILVPAGMSSDLPGLL
-298 EAWGVAY
+298 EAWGVEY
-305 DSGKVL
+305 DSSKVL
-311 ADSNLALRVSMGQG
+311 ADSGLALRVSMGQG

-334 LGMQRANLD
+334 LGIQRSNLD
-343 GDDIITSRL
+343 GDDIVTSRL
-352 ETINVSSAGV
+352 ETINVSSTGV
-362 IAQAEGAATLFEPL
+362 IAPAEGATTLFEPL

-390 IQDITEP
+390 LQDITEP
-397 SVLFDEFEATAENY
+397 SILFDEFEPTAESY
-411 TLAARISGVVN
+411 TLAARISGVIDS
-422 TAFPDGPPPPEEEE
+422 AFPDGPPPPPAAEDSETAEEPAGDEDAVLAE
-436 DEADAADAVDSAEA
+436 DESSADA
-450 EDPAADGA
+450 
-458 AQADNANDG
+458 
-467 DADTEVADAENE
+467 E
-479 TAAADN
+479 TAAADEQDVA
-485 GADAEI
+485 GD
-491 AAADAEVEDQA
+491 EDEA
-502 AAADN
+502 
-507 TETAEEEE
+507 AEEEE
-515 TVPHI
+515 ITPHL
-520 AQSEGPVNI
+520 AQSEEPVNI

-600 ADDRLREEEAEL
+600 ADDRLREEEGEL
-612 LARLADTEAE
+612 LARLEETEAA
-622 VARLS
+622 VAKLR
-627 QNEDGEPLE
+627 QNEEGEPLE

-643 AEIDQ
+643 AEIDR

-666 LTEDIERLGANL
+666 LTEDIERLGNNL
-678 QWLNTLLVPVLLSAV
+678 KWLNTLLVPALLSIL
-693 VLGVFLLRAR
+693 VLTTFLVRAR
-703 RRRSSTA
+703 RRR

>member
-1 MTSGRLVSLVGL
+1 MTTGRLVSLVGL

-43 TLAPATRDMVSNLE
+43 TLAPATRDIVSNLE
-57 TPIELTFFYSDSAAE
+57 TPIELTFFYSDSATE
-72 DLPQIRTYATRVREL
+72 DVPQIRTYATRVQEL
-87 LGEIVMAGNGRL
+87 LGEIVIASNGRL
-99 SLSMIDPEPFS
+99 TLSTIDPEPFS

-116 NQFGIQPVPVS
+116 NQFGIQPVPVT

-149 TLRISETM
+149 TLRVSETM

-170 EFVKLITQAANPQRA
+170 EFVKLITQAANPERT
-185 VVALLTELD
+185 VVALLTDLD

-221 VRRISKFDESIDED
+221 VRRISEIDESIDED

-248 ERMLYAIDQH
+248 EQMLYAIDQH

-298 EAWGVAY
+298 EAWGVEY
-305 DSGKVL
+305 DSSKVL

-334 LGMQRANLD
+334 LGIQRANLD

-352 ETINVSSAGV
+352 ETINISSAGV
-362 IAQAEGAATLFEPL
+362 IAPAEGATTLFEPL

-397 SVLFDEFEATAENY
+397 SVLFDEFEPTEESY
-411 TLAARISGVVN
+411 TLAARVSGVVN
-422 TAFPDGPPPPEEEE
+422 SAFPDGPPPPPVEEEE
-436 DEADAADAVDSAEA
+436 EEAGATEEDA
-450 EDPAADGA
+450 EDAID
-458 AQADNANDG
+458 
-467 DADTEVADAENE
+467 
-479 TAAADN
+479 TAA
-485 GADAEI
+485 
-491 AAADAEVEDQA
+491 
-502 AAADN
+502 
-507 TETAEEEE
+507 
-515 TVPHI
+515 VPHI

-570 NLAGGANLA
+570 NLAGGANLV

-612 LARLADTEAE
+612 LARLADSEAE
-622 VARLS
+622 IARLS
-627 QNEDGEPLE
+627 QNEEGEPLE

-643 AEIDQ
+643 AEIDG

-678 QWLNTLLVPVLLSAV
+678 QWLNTLLVPVLLSV
-693 VLGVFLLRAR
+693 LVLGIFLLRAR
-703 RRRSSTA
+703 RRRLGLA

>member
-1 MTSGRLVSLVGL
+1 MTTGRLVSLVGL

-43 TLAPATRDMVSNLE
+43 TLAPATRDIVSNLE
-57 TPIELTFFYSDSAAE
+57 TPIELRFFYSDSATE
-72 DLPQIRTYATRVREL
+72 DVPQIRTYATRVQEL
-87 LGEIVMAGNGRL
+87 LGEIVIASNGRL
-99 SLSMIDPEPFS
+99 TLSTIDPEPFS

-116 NQFGIQPVPVS
+116 NQFGIQPVPVT

-142 LAEGAPE
+142 LTEGAPE
-149 TLRISETM
+149 TLRVSETM

-170 EFVKLITQAANPQRA
+170 EFVKLITQAANPERT

-221 VRRISKFDESIDED
+221 VRRISEFDESIEED

-248 ERMLYAIDQH
+248 DQMLYAIDQH

-298 EAWGVAY
+298 EAWGVEY
-305 DSGKVL
+305 DSSKVL

-334 LGMQRANLD
+334 LGIQRANLD

-352 ETINVSSAGV
+352 ETINISSAGV
-362 IAQAEGAATLFEPL
+362 IAPAEGATTLFEPL
-376 MQSSS
+376 MRSSS

-397 SVLFDEFEATAENY
+397 SVLFDEFEPTEESY
-411 TLAARISGVVN
+411 TLAARVSGVVDS
-422 TAFPDGPPPPEEEE
+422 AFPDGPPPPPVEEEE
-436 DEADAADAVDSAEA
+436 EANAPSEDEVDAEA
-450 EDPAADGA
+450 ESAA
-458 AQADNANDG
+458 
-467 DADTEVADAENE
+467 TEEAE
-479 TAAADN
+479 A
-485 GADAEI
+485 
-491 AAADAEVEDQA
+491 V
-502 AAADN
+502 
-507 TETAEEEE
+507 EEEE

-563 MIINALD
+563 MIVNALD

-612 LARLADTEAE
+612 LARLADSEAE
-622 VARLS
+622 IARLS
-627 QNEDGEPLE
+627 QNEEGEPLE

-643 AEIDQ
+643 AEIDG

-678 QWLNTLLVPVLLSAV
+678 QWLNTLLVPVLLSV
-693 VLGVFLLRAR
+693 LVLGVFLLRAR
-703 RRRSSTA
+703 RRRLGRA

>member
-1 MTSGRLVSLVGL
+1 MTTGRLVSLVGL

-43 TLAPATRDMVSNLE
+43 TLAPATRDIVSNLE
-57 TPIELTFFYSDSAAE
+57 TPIELTFFYSDSATE
-72 DLPQIRTYATRVREL
+72 DVPQIRTYATRVQEL
-87 LGEIVMAGNGRL
+87 LGEIVIASNGRL
-99 SLSMIDPEPFS
+99 TLSTIDPEPFS

-116 NQFGIQPVPVS
+116 NQFGIQPVPVT

-149 TLRISETM
+149 TLRVSETM

-170 EFVKLITQAANPQRA
+170 EFVKLITQAANPERT
-185 VVALLTELD
+185 VVALLTDLD

-221 VRRISKFDESIDED
+221 VRRISEIDESIDED

-248 ERMLYAIDQH
+248 EQMLYAIDQH

-298 EAWGVAY
+298 EAWGVEY
-305 DSGKVL
+305 DSSKVL

-334 LGMQRANLD
+334 LGIQRANLD

-352 ETINVSSAGV
+352 ETINISSAGV
-362 IAQAEGAATLFEPL
+362 IAPAEGATTLFEPL

-397 SVLFDEFEATAENY
+397 SVLFDEFEPTEESY
-411 TLAARISGVVN
+411 TLAARVSGVVN
-422 TAFPDGPPPPEEEE
+422 SAFPDGPPPPPVEEEE
-436 DEADAADAVDSAEA
+436 EEAGATEEDA
-450 EDPAADGA
+450 EDAID
-458 AQADNANDG
+458 
-467 DADTEVADAENE
+467 
-479 TAAADN
+479 TAA
-485 GADAEI
+485 
-491 AAADAEVEDQA
+491 
-502 AAADN
+502 
-507 TETAEEEE
+507 
-515 TVPHI
+515 VPHI

-612 LARLADTEAE
+612 LARLADSEAE
-622 VARLS
+622 IARLS
-627 QNEDGEPLE
+627 QNEEGEPLE

-643 AEIDQ
+643 AEIDG

-678 QWLNTLLVPVLLSAV
+678 QWLNTLLVPVLLSV
-693 VLGVFLLRAR
+693 LVLGIFLLRAR
-703 RRRSSTA
+703 RRRLGLA

>member
-13 VLIAAALLFAV
+13 VLIATALLFAV

-43 TLAPATRDMVSNLE
+43 TLAPATRDIVSNLDS
-57 TPIELTFFYSDSAAE
+57 PIELTFFYSDSATE
-72 DLPQIRTYATRVREL
+72 DVPQIRTYATRVQEL
-87 LGEIVMAGNGRL
+87 LGEIVIASNGRL
-99 SLSMIDPEPFS
+99 SLTMIDPEPFS

-116 NQFGIQPVPVS
+116 NRFGIQPVPVT
-127 QGGEAIYF
+127 QGGAAIYF
-135 GLVAAQP
+135 GLVAAQQLP
-142 LAEGAPE
+142 EGAAE

-170 EFVKLITQAANPQRA
+170 EFVKLITQAANPERT

-221 VRRISKFDESIDED
+221 VRRISEFDESIDED

-248 ERMLYAIDQH
+248 DQMLYAIDQH
-258 VMRGGEVIAFL
+258 IMRGGEAIVFL

-283 VLVPAGMSSDLPGLL
+283 VLVPAGMSSDLHGLL
-298 EAWGVAY
+298 EAWGVEY
-305 DSGKVL
+305 DSSKVL
-311 ADSNLALRVSMGQG
+311 ADSILALRVSMGQG

-334 LGMQRANLD
+334 LGIQRANLD

-362 IAQAEGAATLFEPL
+362 IARAEGAETLFEPL
-376 MQSSS
+376 MQSSA

-397 SVLFDEFEATAENY
+397 SLLFDEFEPTEASY

-422 TAFPDGPPPPEEEE
+422 SAFPDGPPPPPPEEEE
-436 DEADAADAVDSAEA
+436 EEAGAADE
-450 EDPAADGA
+450 EDA
-458 AQADNANDG
+458 
-467 DADTEVADAENE
+467 E
-479 TAAADN
+479 TAAAQDED
-485 GADAEI
+485 ADAE
-491 AAADAEVEDQA
+491 AA
-502 AAADN
+502 
-507 TETAEEEE
+507 ETAEEEE
-515 TVPHI
+515 VAPHI
-520 AQSEGPVNI
+520 AQSAEPVNI
-529 LLFAD
+529 ILFAD

-563 MIINALD
+563 MIVNALD

-627 QNEDGEPLE
+627 QNEEGEPLE

-678 QWLNTLLVPVLLSAV
+678 QWLNTLLVPVLLSV
-693 VLGVFLLRAR
+693 LVLGIYLLRAR
-703 RRRSSTA
+703 RRRPGQA

>member
-43 TLAPATRDMVSNLE
+43 TLAPATRDIVSNLE
-57 TPIELTFFYSDSAAE
+57 PQIELTFFYSDSATE
-72 DLPQIRTYATRVREL
+72 DVPQIRTYATRVQEL
-87 LGEIVMAGNGRL
+87 LREIVFASNGRL
-99 SLSMIDPEPFS
+99 SLTVIDPEPFS

-116 NQFGIQPVPVS
+116 NQFGIQAVPVT

-135 GLVAAQP
+135 GLVAAQQ
-142 LAEGAPE
+142 LSEGAPDS
-149 TLRISETM
+149 LPISETL
-157 PLIRPDQEPFLEY
+157 PLVRPDQEPFLEY
-170 EFVKLITQAANPQRA
+170 EFVKLITQAANPERR

-194 VDGGFDPGTQQ
+194 VDGGFDPASGQ

-212 MDVIRQLYE
+212 TDIIRQLYE
-221 VRRISKFDESIDED
+221 LRRISAADENIDED
-235 VDIVMLVHPRDLS
+235 VDIVMLVHPGELS
-248 ERMLYAIDQH
+248 EQMLYAIDQH
-258 VMRGGEVIAFL
+258 IMRGGEAIVFL

-283 VLVPAGMSSDLPGLL
+283 ILVPAGMSSDLPGLL
-298 EAWGVAY
+298 EAWGVEY
-305 DSGKVL
+305 DSSKVL
-311 ADSNLALRVSMGQG
+311 ADSGLALRVSMGQG

-334 LGMQRANLD
+334 LGIQRSNLD
-343 GDDIITSRL
+343 GDDIVTSRL
-352 ETINVSSAGV
+352 ETINVSSTGV
-362 IAQAEGAATLFEPL
+362 IAPAEGATTLFEPL

-390 IQDITEP
+390 LQDITEP
-397 SVLFDEFEATAENY
+397 SILFDEFEPTAESY
-411 TLAARISGVVN
+411 TLAARISGVIDS
-422 TAFPDGPPPPEEEE
+422 AFPDGPPPPPAAEDSETAEEPAGDEDAVLAE
-436 DEADAADAVDSAEA
+436 DESSADA
-450 EDPAADGA
+450 
-458 AQADNANDG
+458 
-467 DADTEVADAENE
+467 E
-479 TAAADN
+479 TAAADEQDVA
-485 GADAEI
+485 GD
-491 AAADAEVEDQA
+491 EDEA
-502 AAADN
+502 
-507 TETAEEEE
+507 AEEEE
-515 TVPHI
+515 ITPHL
-520 AQSEGPVNI
+520 AQSEEPVNI

-600 ADDRLREEEAEL
+600 ADDRLREEEGEL
-612 LARLADTEAE
+612 LARLEETEAA
-622 VARLS
+622 VAKLR
-627 QNEDGEPLE
+627 QNEEGEPLE

-643 AEIDQ
+643 AEIDR

-666 LTEDIERLGANL
+666 LTEDIERLGNNL
-678 QWLNTLLVPVLLSAV
+678 KWLNTLLVPALLSIL
-693 VLGVFLLRAR
+693 VLTTFLVRAR
-703 RRRSSTA
+703 RRR